1 MPELR
6 SHEAVSKVAVVGAG
20 LIGAGWAVQFLL
32 AGLRVVA
39 FDSAAGWSDRLRAI
53 IGDAFSNLEVDGRRQ
68 IQLLERLEI
77 ADNCDDAV
85 VSADFVQESGPEDAA
100 TKRLLVEEIAS
111 IAPED
116 VVIAS
121 STSGLLMSDLQQ
133 GCRAPSRLV
142 VGHPFNPVYLMPLVE
157 VVAGQHTSA
166 EAVDW
171 LSAFYESI
179 GKKPVICEAETTG
192 FIANR
197 LQEALFRESLHMVE
211 AGEATAE
218 QIDDVMR
225 FGPGLRWAFMG
236 PFLTYHLAGG
246 RGGMRRFFE
255 SFGDTLTLPYSR
267 LEAPPLSNELIGKV
281 IRQCDDA
288 YRLYSSDELENWR
301 DRNIRTLTR
310 ELRSLEDLS
319 AS

>member
-6 SHEAVSKVAVVGAG
+6 RIETVRTVAVVGAG
-20 LIGAGWAVQFLL
+20 LIGAGWAVQFLM
-32 AGLRVVA
+32 AGFRVVA
-39 FDSAAGWSDRLRAI
+39 CDSATGWSDRLRAT
-53 IGDAFSNLEVDGRRQ
+53 IGNALSNLEVDDQRQ
-68 IQLLERLEI
+68 IQLFERLEF
-77 ADNCDDAV
+77 ADNCEDAV
-85 VSADFVQESGPEDAA
+85 ASADFVQESGPEDVA
-100 TKRLLVEEIAS
+100 TKRSLIEEIAS
-111 IAPED
+111 ITPDD
-116 VVIAS
+116 VVISS

-133 GCRAPSRLV
+133 DCRAPSRLI

-157 VVAGQHTSA
+157 VVAGQQTSA

-179 GKKPVICEAETTG
+179 GKKPVVCEAETTG

-197 LQEALFRESLHMVE
+197 LQEALFRESLHMVD

-236 PFLTYHLAGG
+236 PFLTYHMAGG
-246 RGGMRRFFE
+246 RGGMRKFFE

-267 LEAPPLSNELIGKV
+267 LEAPLLSNGLVDTV

-301 DRNIRTLTR
+301 DRNIGTLTR

>member
-20 LIGAGWAVQFLL
+20 LIGTGWTVQFLM
-32 AGLRVVA
+32 AGFRVVA
-39 FDSAAGWSDRLRAI
+39 FDSAAGWSDRLQAAI
-53 IGDAFSNLEVDGRRQ
+53 GNAFSNLEVDCQRQ

-77 ADNCDDAV
+77 ADNCEDAV

-100 TKRLLVEEIAS
+100 TKRLLVEEIARVT
-111 IAPED
+111 PED

-133 GCRAPSRLV
+133 GCRAPSRMV
-142 VGHPFNPVYLMPLVE
+142 VGHPFNPVYLVPLVE
-157 VVAGQHTSA
+157 VVAGQQTSA
-166 EAVDW
+166 DAVDW
-171 LSAFYESI
+171 LSAFYQSI

-218 QIDDVMR
+218 QIDDVVR

-246 RGGMRRFFE
+246 KGGMRSFFK

-267 LEAPPLSNELIGKV
+267 LEAPLLSNELVCKV

-288 YRLYSSDELENWR
+288 YRQYSSNDLEYWR

-310 ELRSLEDLS
+310 ELQSLEEFP

>member
-6 SHEAVSKVAVVGAG
+6 SHEAVRTVAVVGSG
-20 LIGAGWAVQFLL
+20 LIGAGWVVQFLM
-32 AGLRVVA
+32 AGFRVIA
-39 FDSAAGWSDRLRAI
+39 CDSAAGWSDRLRATV
-53 IGDAFSNLEVDGRRQ
+53 GNALSNLEIDEQRQ
-68 IQLLERLEI
+68 RQLLERLEF
-77 ADNCDDAV
+77 ADSCEDAV
-85 VSADFVQESGPEDAA
+85 VSADFVQENGPEDAA
-100 TKRLLVEEIAS
+100 TKRSLIEDIAN
-111 IAPED
+111 ITPED

-121 STSGLLMSDLQQ
+121 STSGLLMSDLQR
-133 GCRAPSRLV
+133 GCRAPGRLI

-157 VVAGQHTSA
+157 VVAGELTST
-166 EAVDW
+166 EVVEW
-171 LSAFYESI
+171 LRVFYQSI
-179 GKKPVICEAETTG
+179 GKKPVVCEAETTG

-197 LQEALFRESLHMVE
+197 LQEALFRESLHMVD

-246 RGGMRRFFE
+246 KGGMRGFFE

-267 LEAPPLSNELIGKV
+267 LDAPILTTELVDKV

-288 YRLYSSDELENWR
+288 YRLYSSDDLENWR
-301 DRNIRTLTR
+301 DKNIRTLTS
-310 ELRSLEDLS
+310 ELQFLEDLPVS
-319 AS
+319 

>member
-6 SHEAVSKVAVVGAG
+6 SHEAVRTVAVVGAG
-20 LIGAGWAVQFLL
+20 LIGAGWAVQFLM
-32 AGLRVVA
+32 AGFRVIA
-39 FDSAAGWSDRLRAI
+39 WDSAAGWSDRLQTTISNAL
-53 IGDAFSNLEVDGRRQ
+53 SNLEIDEQRQ
-68 IQLLERLEI
+68 RQLLERLEF
-77 ADNCDDAV
+77 ADSCEDAV
-85 VSADFVQESGPEDAA
+85 ASADFVQENGPEDAE
-100 TKRLLVEEIAS
+100 TKRSLIEDIAN
-111 IAPED
+111 ITPED

-133 GCRAPSRLV
+133 ACRAPARLI

-157 VVAGQHTSA
+157 VVAGELTSA
-166 EAVDW
+166 QVVEW
-171 LSAFYESI
+171 LRVFYQSI
-179 GKKPVICEAETTG
+179 GKKPVVCEAETTG

-197 LQEALFRESLHMVE
+197 LQEALFRESLHMVD
-211 AGEATAE
+211 ADEATAE

-246 RGGMRRFFE
+246 KGGMRSFFE
-255 SFGDTLTLPYSR
+255 SFGDTLALPYSR
-267 LEAPPLSNELIGKV
+267 LEAPLLSNGLADKV

-288 YRLYSSDELENWR
+288 YQQYSADDLESWR
-301 DRNIRTLTR
+301 DMNIRILIR
-310 ELRSLEDLS
+310 ELQSLEDLP